1 MSKDVDQLD
10 LFDESVPPPELET
23 QTAAPT
29 PPLKTAQDLLD
40 WVKGDA
46 TRTRNQKKNEA
57 SAIRWLGR
65 IDDTPLS
72 AIPLEARYL
81 VDDRIRKIRLLKM
94 DKRRVSDIVS
104 YLNAALI
111 RAGVLALGARRR
123 GDVSHKW
130 AELLARISNQGQRN
144 AVATFARYCSQRGIE
159 PSDVT
164 MDTWNGFAEETL
176 YRSSHGNPRAL
187 ILKIIR
193 FSHDPASSVADWPLP
208 ALPKL
213 ANPRIYRVNKDQL
226 PQSFWKDAD
235 AYVLASSTPPENIF
249 DTGVARQ
256 LRPDTLQRYREVLC
270 RTASAQIHAGRDP
283 LEIVDLR
290 SLLDVEWLER
300 GTTWLHKRSGG
311 KFLKDHLNCAAAWIS
326 MADGYVRVPEP
337 TMKALRNI
345 INTIKKALGT
355 ATFSEKNMHK
365 LDQFS
370 DAETVREFLMLP
382 YTILSAVNKKKVLS
396 PQDLSEMTAAVAIE
410 LLLGTMVRRKNLTN
424 LDLAKHFWP
433 ATPTKG
439 AKWSIFIEASE
450 VKNDQDLAFPL
461 MPQTIRLLQHYLK
474 VYRPQLQKSPT
485 SRLFLRKDGSPFSPA
500 QLAGLVHRTI
510 HRHLGID
517 VNVHLF
523 RHIGTMLYL
532 DAHPGNF
539 GVPQRILGHKSE
551 VTTQRFYARLEATK
565 AIKHFTAAV
574 LGERNQCIAKLKLA

>member
-1 MSKDVDQLD
+1 MR
-10 LFDESVPPPELET
+10 P
-23 QTAAPT
+23 
-29 PPLKTAQDLLD
+29 
-40 WVKGDA
+40 
-46 TRTRNQKKNEA
+46 RTRNQKKNEA

-270 RTASAQIHAGRDP
+270 RTASAQIPRRA
-283 LEIVDLR
+283 R
-290 SLLDVEWLER
+290 STGDRRPAL
-300 GTTWLHKRSGG
+300 
-311 KFLKDHLNCAAAWIS
+311 AA
-326 MADGYVRVPEP
+326 
-337 TMKALRNI
+337 
-345 INTIKKALGT
+345 
-355 ATFSEKNMHK
+355 
-365 LDQFS
+365 
-370 DAETVREFLMLP
+370 
-382 YTILSAVNKKKVLS
+382 
-396 PQDLSEMTAAVAIE
+396 
-410 LLLGTMVRRKNLTN
+410 
-424 LDLAKHFWP
+424 
-433 ATPTKG
+433 
-439 AKWSIFIEASE
+439 
-450 VKNDQDLAFPL
+450 
-461 MPQTIRLLQHYLK
+461 
-474 VYRPQLQKSPT
+474 
-485 SRLFLRKDGSPFSPA
+485 
-500 QLAGLVHRTI
+500 
-510 HRHLGID
+510 
-517 VNVHLF
+517 
-523 RHIGTMLYL
+523 
-532 DAHPGNF
+532 
-539 GVPQRILGHKSE
+539 
-551 VTTQRFYARLEATK
+551 
-565 AIKHFTAAV
+565 
-574 LGERNQCIAKLKLA
+574 